1 MVSWLLFG
9 TMLLQSQSAPVYLDP
24 RAGEDSALVDI
35 SEFVGNY
42 PRRVLQEYDQAIE
55 DARRGNVDGAMTR
68 LEEVVKNV
76 PEFYAAHQNL
86 GVLYQ
91 REKRYRD
98 AERQFRTAR
107 TLNPRSAAPLVNLG
121 GLFVEEAG
129 GTATFEGPV
138 DRSLLNTALEHLQ
151 EALKLQPSSGFAHY
165 LTGIVYF
172 RTTFYEAAEDHFQQA
187 LSGGRNMSFVRLAIA
202 NVHIRLQEWE
212 AVIAQIDAYLREN
225 PFARNR
231 DQLREFRAGVVKK
244 LEESQ

>member
-1 MVSWLLFG
+1 MVSWLLVS
-9 TMLLQSQSAPVYLDP
+9 TMLLQSQSAPIYLDP

-55 DARRGNVDGAMTR
+55 DARRGDAAGAMAR
-68 LEEVVKNV
+68 LEEVVKAV
-76 PEFYAAHQNL
+76 PEFYAANQNL

-91 REKRYRD
+91 RDKRYRD
-98 AERQFRTAR
+98 AERQFQTAR
-107 TLNPRSAAPLVNLG
+107 TLNPRSAAPLVHLG
-121 GLFVEEAG
+121 SLFVEEAG
-129 GTATFEGPV
+129 AAGTGDGPI

-151 EALKLQPSSGFAHY
+151 QALKLQPSSGFAHY

-172 RTTFYEAAEDHFQQA
+172 QTSFYEAAEDHFQQA

-212 AVIAQIDAYLREN
+212 AVIDQIDAYLREN

-231 DQLREFRAGVVKK
+231 DQVREFRAGIVKK
-244 LEESQ
+244 LEAPK